1 MIPLRDSLK
10 SRSTPYVNIGII
22 SICVLVFVAQLAA
35 ADDLLRWA
43 FVPRHLVSPAAWSQY
58 GAGTILLSGI
68 TAMFIHGGLLHLV
81 FNMLFLWVFGDN
93 VEDRLGHGRYLV
105 FYLACGIIATLAHSL
120 VTLFAE
126 VPMVGAS
133 GAIAGVMGA
142 YFVLFK
148 HATVRALVPIFIIF
162 TVVDLPAVLFIGI
175 WFVFQLLS
183 ALFSGIGGA
192 TGIAFTAHVGGFV
205 AGYLMA
211 RPLVR
216 RRRRPPPR
224 VVDFRIE

>member
-1 MIPLRDSLK
+1 MVYAAQFAARDSLM
-10 SRSTPYVNIGII
+10 S
-22 SICVLVFVAQLAA
+22 
-35 ADDLLRWA
+35 WA
-43 FVPRHLVSPAAWSQY
+43 FVPRHLVSPAAWAEY
-58 GAGTILLSGI
+58 GVGPVLLSGL
-68 TAMFIHGGLLHLV
+68 TAMFMHGSLLHLG

-93 VEDRLGHGRYLV
+93 VEDRLGHGRYLL
-105 FYLACGIIATLAHSL
+105 FYLVCGVVATLAHSL

-142 YFVLFK
+142 YFVMFK

-183 ALFSGIGGA
+183 AIGTLGGA
-192 TGIAFTAHVGGFV
+192 TGIAFMAHVGGFV
-205 AGYLMA
+205 AGYVLA

-216 RRRRPPPR
+216 HRRPPPPR

>member
-1 MIPLRDSLK
+1 MIPLRDNLK
-10 SRSTPYVNIGII
+10 SQSTPYVNISII
-22 SICVLVFVAQLAA
+22 SICVMVFIAQFAT
-35 ADDLLRWA
+35 ADGLMRWA
-43 FVPRHLVSPAAWSQY
+43 FVPRHLVSPAAWSEY
-58 GAGTILLSGI
+58 GVGTILLSGI
-68 TAMFIHGGLLHLV
+68 TAMFMHGGLLHLL

-93 VEDRLGHGRYLV
+93 VEDRFGHGRYLV
-105 FYLACGIIATLAHSL
+105 FYLVCGVIASLAHSV

-142 YFVLFK
+142 YFVMFK
-148 HATVRALVPIFIIF
+148 YAKIRALVPIFIIF

-183 ALFSGIGGA
+183 AIGTIGGA
-192 TGIAFTAHVGGFV
+192 TGIAFMAHVGGFL

-211 RPLVR
+211 RPVV
-216 RRRRPPPR
+216 RRRRPPPPR
-224 VVDFRIE
+224 VVDLRIE

>member
-10 SRSTPYVNIGII
+10 SQSTPYVNIGLI
-22 SICVLVFVAQLAA
+22 SICVLVFVAQFAA
-35 ADDLLRWA
+35 ADGLLRWA

-68 TAMFIHGGLLHLV
+68 TAMFMHGGLLHLA

-120 VTLFAE
+120 VTLFSE

-148 HATVRALVPIFIIF
+148 HATVRALVPIFIII

-175 WFVFQLLS
+175 WFVFQFVS
-183 ALFSGIGGA
+183 ALGIISSQP
-192 TGIAFTAHVGGFV
+192 GIAFVAHVGGFV